1 MDLVNREIYMSDLED
16 RVVELESTVESFDYT
31 IGDSIGYIT
40 VENQRLTEEVEHL
53 KKILGLATSPDAKDQ
68 EKFRTLREAYEK
80 YEFTRKLVLGIQ
92 DD

>member
-1 MDLVNREIYMSDLED
+1 MSDLED
-16 RVVELESTVESFDYT
+16 RIVELESTVESFDYT
-31 IGDSIGYIT
+31 IGDSLT
-40 VENQRLTEEVEHL
+40 NAFSETERLSEEVAQL

-80 YEFTRKLVLGIQ
+80 YEFTKKLVLGIE